1 MLDVGV
7 SKQLIA
13 CYYRYQDKLFTKV
26 NSCCLGFLC
35 LHLIRFG
42 APEKS
47 EINSELDQLKADGV
61 FDSPCTVTQKKKR
74 TGEIKALCLHI
85 CHDCNL
91 R

>member
-47 EINSELDQLKADGV
+47 EINLAFYLRLDFILFCRAYRV
-61 FDSPCTVTQKKKR
+61 R
-74 TGEIKALCLHI
+74 
-85 CHDCNL
+85 
-91 R
+91 